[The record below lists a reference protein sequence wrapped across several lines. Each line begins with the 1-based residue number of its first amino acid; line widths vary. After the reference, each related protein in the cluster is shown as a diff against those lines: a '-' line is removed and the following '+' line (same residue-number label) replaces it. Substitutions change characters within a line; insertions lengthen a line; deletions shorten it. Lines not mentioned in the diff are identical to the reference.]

1 MEIPQGFAFK
11 GSRKDHVLRI
21 IRNVYG
27 GHASGRQWYLHVTNY
42 LKQVR
47 FKQSAIDPCVFY
59 YKKCVLLLYV
69 DGVIVGG
76 PMDDDLDDLVEAI
89 KDNVDIDDQGDIADY
104 VGVNVKRH
112 DNGTLELTQPQ
123 LI

>member
-1 MEIPQGFAFK
+1 M
-11 GSRKDHVLRI
+11 
-21 IRNVYG
+21 
-27 GHASGRQWYLHVTNY
+27 
-42 LKQVR
+42 
-47 FKQSAIDPCVFY
+47 
-59 YKKCVLLLYV
+59 CVLLLYV
-69 DGVIVGG
+69 DDVIVGG
-76 PMDDDLDDLVEAI
+76 PTDDNLDDLVEAI